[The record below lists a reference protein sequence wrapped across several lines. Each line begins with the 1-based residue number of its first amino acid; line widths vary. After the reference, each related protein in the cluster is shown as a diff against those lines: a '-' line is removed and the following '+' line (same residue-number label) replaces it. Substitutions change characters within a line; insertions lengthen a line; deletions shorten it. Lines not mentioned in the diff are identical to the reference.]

1 LIIYATEVGF
11 QIVKWAGALYLIF
24 LAWKTIIQRQGLA
37 VNTSQGEASYTAIFW
52 QGALVN
58 ALNPKVALFFIAFIP
73 QFVDPAS
80 GPVAAQTVALGGIFL
95 ALTVIVFV
103 AYGMSAAMIRK
114 WVIERPR
121 VHRMIDWA
129 TGSLFVF
136 LGIRLALS
144 NR

>member
-1 LIIYATEVGF
+1 MLDGSNP
-11 QIVKWAGALYLIF
+11 LIF
-24 LAWKTIIQRQGLA
+24 SLAT
-37 VNTSQGEASYTAIFW
+37 
-52 QGALVN
+52 
-58 ALNPKVALFFIAFIP
+58 LFFMAFIP

-80 GPVAAQTVALGGIFL
+80 GPVGAQTVAMGGIFL
-95 ALTVIVFV
+95 TLTVIVFV

-121 VHRMIDWA
+121 VQRMIDWT

-144 NR
+144 SRQ

>member
-1 LIIYATEVGF
+1 MMDGSNL
-11 QIVKWAGALYLIF
+11 LIF
-24 LAWKTIIQRQGLA
+24 SLAT
-37 VNTSQGEASYTAIFW
+37 
-52 QGALVN
+52 
-58 ALNPKVALFFIAFIP
+58 LFFMAFIP

-80 GPVAAQTVALGGIFL
+80 GLAMGGIFL

-121 VHRMIDWA
+121 VQSMIDWT

-144 NR
+144 SRQ